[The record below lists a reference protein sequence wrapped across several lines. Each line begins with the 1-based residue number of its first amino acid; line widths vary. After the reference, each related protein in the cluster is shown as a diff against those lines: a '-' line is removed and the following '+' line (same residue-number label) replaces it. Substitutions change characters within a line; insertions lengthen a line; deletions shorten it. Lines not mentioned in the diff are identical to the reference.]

1 LKTNNDNKILF
12 SITEYEMQ
20 NEAQERIGRRLTEDE
35 LYVAKKG
42 LDSGIL
48 TGIDIIYE
56 TILKEMIKK

>member
-1 LKTNNDNKILF
+1 MKTNNDNKILF

>member
-1 LKTNNDNKILF
+1 
-12 SITEYEMQ
+12 MQ